1 MYFSKFFRARELA
14 VLKRS
19 DKRFVWEKPIR
30 NTCRP
35 VCVRRKKRSKIDP
48 GAFRTEVPAKNV
60 PKMHLGA
67 CPARFWRGL
76 GASRASLGCLLGVLG
91 RLLGALGCL
100 LGASGVPLGRSWG
113 TLGRILALMDTPGLD
128 FGSFGGCPGWVWGGF
143 ECSFLQDSCMQTLD
157 LHDALIAAGNFGFSF
172 PPAARRYVRST
183 SASSRREY
191 LACRIIISFI
201 LSVPASKACFQN

>member
-1 MYFSKFFRARELA
+1 M
-14 VLKRS
+14 
-19 DKRFVWEKPIR
+19 
-30 NTCRP
+30 
-35 VCVRRKKRSKIDP
+35 RRKTRSKIDP

-76 GASRASLGCLLGVLG
+76 GASRASLGRLLGVLG

-113 TLGRILALMDTPGLD
+113 TLGRILALMDAPGLD
-128 FGSFGGCPGWVWGGF
+128 FGRFGGGPGWVWGGF
-143 ECSFLQDSCMQTLD
+143 EGIFLQDFCMQPLD

-183 SASSRREY
+183 SVAERARYKVTVLRCIPQKHSQDFRP
-191 LACRIIISFI
+191 RIHAKMPGPHPVI
-201 LSVPASKACFQN
+201 LPPRAAQTAKPA